1 MRWIIYAL
9 WIDTGRRS
17 WDLMTT
23 EERIKELIEE
33 LKVLIV
39 LGKVSLDDLEKVL
52 KEIDWKE
59 LRR

>member
-1 MRWIIYAL
+1 
-9 WIDTGRRS
+9 
-17 WDLMTT
+17 MTT